1 MNKNNY
7 VLSKVLCIIS
17 SLWKQWRVLILLSCL
32 VGIVYDV
39 ISFITYEP
47 IYSANVTCA
56 IVNSDGKGI
65 DNDKIENAS
74 ASIQYLFNS
83 QYMKDM
89 INQELDQNVF
99 DGHIDVSLNS
109 NTNFCSIRVLSSNQ
123 KSAYFELEEALQL
136 YNHISEQ
143 YSFGYDLT
151 IVEDISFTNLPLSYH
166 NHLRSYTMGFVAC
179 FILCCLGLG
188 LFYYFRDNIKNA
200 HEINDKIDAKLYAK
214 IPKEFKRYQKW
225 GIFSRKKSAIL
236 VSHFKTSFSYVE
248 AMNRLASKVEMSQKK
263 HGYQTFLMTS
273 SLENEGKSSIA
284 VNLAI
289 SLAKNKH
296 KVLIIDADLRKPSL
310 HKIFEREVSSNI
322 IDVLEKKIT
331 WQKSVVTLDK
341 EHIDVIFSKVHLNSQ
356 DLLSNFDFNTMLE
369 EMKKEYDFI
378 IVDSAPC
385 RFVIDTVM
393 IANTC
398 DATFMVIKQN
408 DANCKVIND
417 SIYRLTSASAHVI
430 GSIYNE
436 SVFNPFYSH
445 SRYGYGYKYGYYR
458 YYKERKS

>member
-89 INQELDQNVF
+89 INQELEQNVF
-99 DGHIDVSLNS
+99 DGRIDVSLNS

-136 YNHISEQ
+136 YDHISEQ

-166 NHLRSYTMGFVAC
+166 NHLRSYAMGFVAC

-200 HEINDKIDAKLYAK
+200 REINDKIDAKLYAK

-225 GIFSRKKSAIL
+225 GVFSRKKSAIL

-263 HGYQTFLMTS
+263 HG
-273 SLENEGKSSIA
+273 
-284 VNLAI
+284 I
-289 SLAKNKH
+289 SCVAESFSCKYFRKH
-296 KVLIIDADLRKPSL
+296 KICGIPYL
-310 HKIFEREVSSNI
+310 
-322 IDVLEKKIT
+322 
-331 WQKSVVTLDK
+331 Q
-341 EHIDVIFSKVHLNSQ
+341 Q
-356 DLLSNFDFNTMLE
+356 
-369 EMKKEYDFI
+369 
-378 IVDSAPC
+378 AP
-385 RFVIDTVM
+385 
-393 IANTC
+393 
-398 DATFMVIKQN
+398 
-408 DANCKVIND
+408 
-417 SIYRLTSASAHVI
+417 
-430 GSIYNE
+430 
-436 SVFNPFYSH
+436 
-445 SRYGYGYKYGYYR
+445 
-458 YYKERKS
+458 